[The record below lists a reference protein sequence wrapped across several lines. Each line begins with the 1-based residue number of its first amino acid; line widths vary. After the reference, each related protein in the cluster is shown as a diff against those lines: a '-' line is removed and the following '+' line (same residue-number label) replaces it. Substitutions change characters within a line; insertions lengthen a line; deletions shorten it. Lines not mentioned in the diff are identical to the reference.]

1 MGRHMTDTQFFATAY
16 DRKSCDIGIVHIGYG
31 AFHRAHQAVY
41 LDDYMQA
48 TGDLKWGIAAVN
60 LRASESR
67 SFQEASQADRGYLL
81 KSIAADGT
89 QEFRSIRSHLA
100 FVDAATDLDAALD
113 LLSRPSVHVAT
124 MTVTESGYY
133 FKDDW
138 SLDLSAAPISDD
150 LKTGG
155 LATIYGFLTL
165 ALERRALTL
174 DAPISL
180 LCCDNIR
187 NNGKKLRN
195 ALLAYIEAAGKPELA
210 DWVLKNASFPCS
222 MVDRITPRSTP
233 DLKAEVG
240 RLFPDHATAPIHAE
254 DFSQWVLQEAFAGP
268 MPDLSK
274 VGVEVVQTVEPYEEA
289 KIRIL
294 NGGHTALCYLGAL
307 AGHDTFDH
315 AMTDPVLRR
324 HFDRY
329 EHEVL
334 AGLGQ
339 DIPFDT
345 EAYLEQVAA
354 RFENAGI
361 ADQLERICMD
371 GYSKMAIYIRPTLRA
386 CLEQGMRP
394 FAGYDCVASWIVYAR
409 QFLAG
414 HASVPYHEPLWDKLE
429 PVLPKE
435 RESDLVRDA
444 SLWGD
449 LPTTYETFVPDLT
462 AAIQEMEKR
471 WLV

>member
-1 MGRHMTDTQFFATAY
+1 MTDTQFFTTAY

-41 LDDYMQA
+41 VDDYMQA
-48 TGDLKWGIAAVN
+48 TGDLRWGIAAVN
-60 LRASESR
+60 LRASESP
-67 SFQEASQADRGYLL
+67 SFAEAAGAERGYLL

-89 QEFRSIRSHLA
+89 QEFRSIRSHIA

-113 LLSRPSVHVAT
+113 LLSRPSVHVAS

-138 SLDLSAAPISDD
+138 SLDLTAGPVADE
-150 LKTGG
+150 LNGGG
-155 LATIYGFLTL
+155 LATIYGFLTQ
-165 ALERRALTL
+165 ALERRAQSIN
-174 DAPISL
+174 APISL

-187 NNGKKLRN
+187 NNGKVLKN
-195 ALLAYIEAAGKPELA
+195 ALLAYMEAAGKPDLA
-210 DWVLKNASFPCS
+210 AWVLENASFPCS

-233 DLKAEVG
+233 ELKSEVVQ
-240 RLFPDHATAPIHAE
+240 LFPDHATAPIHAE
-254 DFSQWVLQEAFAGP
+254 DFSQWVLQDQFAGP
-268 MPDLSK
+268 MPDLAR

-315 AMTDPVLRR
+315 AMADPELRQ

-329 EHEVL
+329 EREEVL
-334 AGLGQ
+334 AGLGH

-345 EAYLEQVAA
+345 SAYLSQVAA

-386 CLEQGMRP
+386 CLEQGKRP
-394 FAGYDCVASWIVYAR
+394 LAGYDCAASWIVYAR
-409 QFLAG
+409 QFQAG
-414 HASVPYHEPLWDKLE
+414 KAQVPYHEPLWDKLS
-429 PVLPKE
+429 PILPKD
-435 RESDLVRDA
+435 READLVCDPN
-444 SLWGD
+444 LWGD